1 MRLCSTGGAQ
11 TNWLS
16 DEGRISGHRYP
27 LGAHAD
33 LSIHGAGN
41 MSARVWFIPSGGF
54 DETAPTLADL
64 ENAIEITHAFQ
75 GTLTLHS
82 SNEHD
87 EEDNNEF
94 NHFYWDNN

>member
-1 MRLCSTGGAQ
+1 MTQ
-11 TNWLS
+11 
-16 DEGRISGHRYP
+16 
-27 LGAHAD
+27 
-33 LSIHGAGN
+33 
-41 MSARVWFIPSGGF
+41 SARVWFLPLTDF

-64 ENAIEITHAFQ
+64 ENAIEITQAFQ

-87 EEDNNEF
+87 EEDNNGF